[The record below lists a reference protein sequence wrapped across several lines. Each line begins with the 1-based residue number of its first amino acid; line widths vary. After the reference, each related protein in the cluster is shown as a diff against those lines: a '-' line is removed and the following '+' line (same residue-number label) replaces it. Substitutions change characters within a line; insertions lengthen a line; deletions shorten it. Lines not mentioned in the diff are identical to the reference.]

1 MPTTRLLK
9 ALSKSLAY
17 FSCWY
22 LSCGGKI
29 RRNLPQFLSSNS
41 VLAFS
46 LRIFVSKS
54 FYKIHKTWR
63 RIFFIIVT
71 RFTAPSPPSYTH
83 TWKGLKCHISE
94 VNEWSWQW
102 KGDTENTVFQMTTL
116 DVLLLHG
123 MKNPSKPV
131 ISSSIQ
137 FFIWDFLMFSYIKPN
152 FLKTWNTIQAKAE
165 NMEPL
170 NLSILLKN

>member
-1 MPTTRLLK
+1 MWLDIHTLYFLRYCLSISRAILPFLPMPTTRLLK

-54 FYKIHKTWR
+54 FYKIHKIWR
-63 RIFFIIVT
+63 WIAIFFIIVT
-71 RFTAPSPPSYTH
+71 RFTAPSPPSYQH
-83 TWKGLKCHISE
+83 TWKDWNVIFLRFMSG
-94 VNEWSWQW
+94 VDNE
-102 KGDTENTVFQMTTL
+102 K
-116 DVLLLHG
+116 
-123 MKNPSKPV
+123 V
-131 ISSSIQ
+131 IQKIQ
-137 FFIWDFLMFSYIKPN
+137 FFIWLH
-152 FLKTWNTIQAKAE
+152 
-165 NMEPL
+165 
-170 NLSILLKN
+170 